1 MKMTVHIKLLIL
13 TLALGLW
20 ACSGSDN
27 GSGYKPDYV
36 GVWTLET
43 PVTSSIPMIVSV
55 SNPDGSAQPQTM
67 TTTGETT
74 INLEILDDGSATE
87 QLQFTMLDFPSC
99 SPCTLNA
106 TMGYLYEHLG
116 NRFTQEGLLASHVRF
131 INQNADD
138 TIEGYA
144 YVSDGRLCFSNNLSF
159 MLHSSSDGTS
169 TPANSDPLALN
180 FDNCFVQS

>member
-1 MKMTVHIKLLIL
+1 MTVHIKLLLL

-43 PVTSSIPMIVSV
+43 PVTSSISMIVSV
-55 SNPDGSAQPQTM
+55 ANPDGSTQPQTV

-87 QLQFTMLDFPSC
+87 HFQFTTSDFPSC
-99 SPCTLNA
+99 SPCTLND
-106 TMGYLYEHLG
+106 TMGYLYEPLG
-116 NRFTQEGLLASHVRF
+116 SQLTQEGLLASNVRF
-131 INQNADD
+131 INQSVDD

-144 YVSDGRLCFSNNLSF
+144 YVSNGRLCFSNNLSSA
-159 MLHSSSDGTS
+159 LHVSGNSSS
-169 TPANSDPLALN
+169 SDPLALF
-180 FDNCFVQS
+180 FDDCFVKS